1 MSDEMKKLGETG
13 MTVNELSV
21 GIENLAELVDLFQKA
36 IDQTEQLQ
44 KTITQIN
51 EFRVNAKVK

>member
-1 MSDEMKKLGETG
+1 MSDEIKKSRETG
-13 MTVNELSV
+13 MKVNELSV
-21 GIENLAELVDLFQKA
+21 GIENLSELVDLFQKA

-51 EFRVNAKVK
+51 EFRVNVKAK

>member
-1 MSDEMKKLGETG
+1 MSDEMKKLRETG
-13 MTVNELSV
+13 MKVNELSV
-21 GIENLAELVDLFQKA
+21 GIENLSELVDLFQKA

-51 EFRVNAKVK
+51 EFRVNVKVK

>member
-1 MSDEMKKLGETG
+1 MSNEMKKLGETG

-21 GIENLAELVDLFQKA
+21 GIENLAELVDLFRKA

-51 EFRVNAKVK
+51 EFRVNVKAK

>member
-13 MTVNELSV
+13 MTINELSV
-21 GIENLAELVDLFQKA
+21 GIENLAELVDLFRKA
-36 IDQTEQLQ
+36 IEQTEQLQ